1 MEAGKSSTPDAPVP
15 AKYRDMLPDQRF
27 IIHVDMDAF
36 YASVEQRDRPELRG
50 LPLIVGGL
58 GPRGVV
64 STCSYE
70 ARRFGVHSAMPTAQA
85 RRLCPDGVYLRPNL
99 ARYEEVSERVFEV
112 FHEVTPL
119 VEGLSLDEAFLDVTG
134 SLRLLG
140 SIETIGRRIK
150 DTIWERTQ
158 LHASVG
164 MGPNKLLA
172 KLASELSK
180 PNGFH
185 RIEAERAAEELAPL
199 PVGRLWTVGKV
210 TEQALHRL
218 GIRTMGEL
226 AASDTARLASAPG
239 RQVAALQALARGE
252 DDRRVEPAQAEQSI
266 GAEHTYDVDLA
277 ELALAEAW
285 LLRHCERIAA
295 RARQRGLQGRTVTV
309 KLREPPFITHTRQA
323 QLRTPSASAIELY
336 ELARGLLNAW
346 WESQQRP
353 RLRLLG
359 VSLSGFAAERQQDL
373 FDSSAERRV
382 TDQVQDSINSRFGS
396 GSLVRGG
403 VLKTRPQD

>member
-1 MEAGKSSTPDAPVP
+1 
-15 AKYRDMLPDQRF
+15 MLPDERA

-50 LPLIVGGL
+50 LPVIVAGL

-70 ARRFGVHSAMPTAQA
+70 ARRFGVRSAMPTAQA
-85 RRLCPDGVYLRPNL
+85 RRLCPDGAYLWPDL
-99 ARYEEVSERVFEV
+99 TRYEEVSCQVFEI

-119 VEGLSLDEAFLDVTG
+119 VEGLSLDEAFLDVTA
-134 SLRLLG
+134 SQRLLG
-140 SIETIGRRIK
+140 SVETMGWRIK
-150 DTIWERTQ
+150 EVIRERTG
-158 LHASVG
+158 LNASVG

-172 KLASELSK
+172 KLASEISK
-180 PNGFH
+180 PDGFR
-185 RIEAERAAEELAPL
+185 RIASDRAAAELAPL

-226 AASDTARLASAPG
+226 AACDTARLASALG
-239 RQVAALQALARGE
+239 RQAGALQALARGE
-252 DDRRVEPAQAEQSI
+252 DERSVEPEQAEQSI
-266 GAEHTYDVDLA
+266 GAEHTFDVDLA
-277 ELALAEAW
+277 ELTMAEAW

-309 KLREPPFITHTRQA
+309 KLREPPFVTHTRQA
-323 QLRTPSASAIELY
+323 QLPSPSASASELY
-336 ELARGLLNAW
+336 GLARGLLNAW
-346 WESQQRP
+346 WKSQQRP

-359 VSLSGFAAERQQDL
+359 VNLSGFAVKPQQDL
-373 FDSSAERRV
+373 FDVTPEQRV
-382 TDQVQDSINSRFGS
+382 ADQLQDRINSRFGT
-396 GSLVRGG
+396 GSLVRAG
-403 VLKTRPQD
+403 VLKTRQQD

>member
-1 MEAGKSSTPDAPVP
+1 
-15 AKYRDMLPDQRF
+15 MLPDERA

-50 LPLIVGGL
+50 LPVIVAGL

-70 ARRFGVHSAMPTAQA
+70 ARRFGVRSAMPTAQA
-85 RRLCPDGVYLRPNL
+85 RRLCPDGIYGWPDH
-99 ARYEEVSERVFEV
+99 ARYEAVSDQVFEV

-119 VEGLSLDEAFLDVTG
+119 VEGLSLDEAFLDVTA
-134 SLRLLG
+134 SQRLLG
-140 SIETIGRRIK
+140 TMEAIGRWIK
-150 DTIWERTQ
+150 EAIRERTQ
-158 LHASVG
+158 LNASVG
-164 MGPNKLLA
+164 MGPSKLLA

-180 PNGFH
+180 PDGFRH
-185 RIEAERAAEELAPL
+185 ITAGRAAAELAPL

-218 GIRTMGEL
+218 GIRTIGEL
-226 AASDTARLASAPG
+226 AASDTVRLTSALG

-252 DDRRVEPAQAEQSI
+252 DPRGVEPAQAERSI
-266 GAEHTYDVDLA
+266 GAEHTFDLDVA
-277 ELALAEAW
+277 EQAMAEAW

-309 KLREPPFITHTRQA
+309 KLREPPFETYTRQA
-323 QLRTPSASAIELY
+323 QLPAPSASAGELY
-336 ELARGLLNAW
+336 RLARGLLDAW
-346 WESQQRP
+346 WKAQRRP

-359 VSLSGFAAERQQDL
+359 VSLSGFATERQPDL
-373 FDSSAERRV
+373 FDNALEGRV
-382 TDQVQDSINSRFGS
+382 TDQVQDRINSRFGT
-396 GSLVRGG
+396 GSLVRAG
-403 VLKTRPQD
+403 VLRTRGQD

>member
-1 MEAGKSSTPDAPVP
+1 MRAARQNSG
-15 AKYRDMLPDQRF
+15 RMLPDERA

-50 LPLIVGGL
+50 LPVIVAGL

-70 ARRFGVHSAMPTAQA
+70 ARRFGVRSAMPTAQA
-85 RRLCPDGVYLRPNL
+85 RRLCPDGVYLWPDL
-99 ARYEEVSERVFEV
+99 TRYEEVSCQVFEI

-119 VEGLSLDEAFLDVTG
+119 VEGLSLDEAFLDVTA
-134 SLRLLG
+134 SQRLLG
-140 SIETIGRRIK
+140 SVETMAWRIK
-150 DTIWERTQ
+150 EAIRERTR
-158 LHASVG
+158 LNASVG

-172 KLASELSK
+172 KLASEISK
-180 PNGFH
+180 PDGFR
-185 RIEAERAAEELAPL
+185 RIHPDRAAAELAPL

-226 AASDTARLASAPG
+226 AACDTARLASALG
-239 RQVAALQALARGE
+239 RQAGALQALARGE
-252 DDRRVEPAQAEQSI
+252 DDRSVEPEQAEQSI
-266 GAEHTYDVDLA
+266 GAEHTFDVDLA
-277 ELALAEAW
+277 ELTMAEAW

-309 KLREPPFITHTRQA
+309 KLREPPFVTHTRQA
-323 QLRTPSASAIELY
+323 QLPSPSASASELY
-336 ELARGLLNAW
+336 GLARGLLNAW
-346 WESQQRP
+346 WKSQQRP

-359 VSLSGFAAERQQDL
+359 VNLSGFAVKPQQDL
-373 FDSSAERRV
+373 FDAAPEQRV
-382 TDQVQDSINSRFGS
+382 ADQLQDRINSRFGT
-396 GSLVRGG
+396 GSLVRAG
-403 VLKTRPQD
+403 VLKTRQQD

>member
-1 MEAGKSSTPDAPVP
+1 MRVARQNSG
-15 AKYRDMLPDQRF
+15 RMLPDERA

-50 LPLIVGGL
+50 LPVIVAGL

-70 ARRFGVHSAMPTAQA
+70 ARRFGVRSAMPTAQA
-85 RRLCPDGVYLRPNL
+85 RRLCPDGAYLWPDL
-99 ARYEEVSERVFEV
+99 TRYEEVSCQVFEI

-119 VEGLSLDEAFLDVTG
+119 VEGLSLDEAFLDVTA
-134 SLRLLG
+134 SQRLLG
-140 SIETIGRRIK
+140 SVETMGWRIK
-150 DTIWERTQ
+150 EVIRERTG
-158 LHASVG
+158 LNASVG

-172 KLASELSK
+172 KLASEISK
-180 PNGFH
+180 PDGFR
-185 RIEAERAAEELAPL
+185 RIASDRAAAELAPL

-226 AASDTARLASAPG
+226 AACDTARLASALG
-239 RQVAALQALARGE
+239 RQAGALQALARGE
-252 DDRRVEPAQAEQSI
+252 DERSVEPEQAEQSI
-266 GAEHTYDVDLA
+266 GAEHTFDVDLA
-277 ELALAEAW
+277 ELTMAEAW

-309 KLREPPFITHTRQA
+309 KLREPPFVTHTRQA
-323 QLRTPSASAIELY
+323 QLPSPSASASELY
-336 ELARGLLNAW
+336 GLARGLLNAW
-346 WESQQRP
+346 WKSQQRP

-359 VSLSGFAAERQQDL
+359 VNLSGFAVKPQQDL
-373 FDSSAERRV
+373 FDVTPEQRV
-382 TDQVQDSINSRFGS
+382 ADQLQDRINSRFGT
-396 GSLVRGG
+396 GSLVRAG
-403 VLKTRPQD
+403 VLKTRQQD

>member
-1 MEAGKSSTPDAPVP
+1 
-15 AKYRDMLPDQRF
+15 MLPDQRS

-36 YASVEQRDRPELRG
+36 YASVEQRDRPQLRG
-50 LPLIVGGL
+50 HPVIVGGL

-70 ARRFGVHSAMPTAQA
+70 ARPFGVRSAMPMAQA
-85 RRLCPDGVYLRPNL
+85 RRLCPDAVYLPPDF
-99 ARYEEVSERVFEV
+99 ARYEEASEQVFKV
-112 FHEVTPL
+112 FHEATPL
-119 VEGLSLDEAFLDVTG
+119 VEGLSLDEAFLDVTA

-150 DTIWERTQ
+150 LAIHERTQ
-158 LHASVG
+158 LNASVG

-172 KLASELSK
+172 KLASETSK
-180 PNGFH
+180 PDGFR
-185 RIEAERAAEELAPL
+185 RITAEHAARELAPL

-218 GIRTMGEL
+218 GIRTIGEL
-226 AASDTARLASAPG
+226 AASDTARLASALG
-239 RQVAALQALARGE
+239 RQVEVLQALARGE
-252 DDRRVEPAQAEQSI
+252 DDREVEPAQAEQSI
-266 GAEHTYDVDLA
+266 GSEHTFDVDIA
-277 ELALAEAW
+277 ELAMAEAW

-295 RARQRGLQGRTVTV
+295 RARQRGLEGRTVTV
-309 KLREPPFITHTRQA
+309 KLREPPFVTHSRQA
-323 QLRTPSASAIELY
+323 QLRVPSASASEFF

-346 WESQQRP
+346 WKAQSRP

-373 FDSSAERRV
+373 FDNAPERRV
-382 TDQVQDSINSRFGS
+382 TDQVQDRINARFGS
-396 GSLVRGG
+396 GSLIRAG
-403 VLKTRPQD
+403 VLRTQEQD

>member
-1 MEAGKSSTPDAPVP
+1 MRAARQNSG
-15 AKYRDMLPDQRF
+15 RMLPDERA

-50 LPLIVGGL
+50 LPVIVAGL

-70 ARRFGVHSAMPTAQA
+70 ARHFGVRSAMPTAQA
-85 RRLCPDGVYLRPNL
+85 RRLCPDGVYLWPDL
-99 ARYEEVSERVFEV
+99 TRYEEVSCHVFEI

-119 VEGLSLDEAFLDVTG
+119 VEGLSLDEAFLDVTA
-134 SLRLLG
+134 SQRLLG
-140 SIETIGRRIK
+140 SVETMGWRIK
-150 DTIWERTQ
+150 EAIRERTR
-158 LHASVG
+158 LNASVG

-172 KLASELSK
+172 KLASEISK
-180 PNGFH
+180 PDGFR
-185 RIEAERAAEELAPL
+185 RIHPDRAAAELAPL

-226 AASDTARLASAPG
+226 AACDTARLASALG
-239 RQVAALQALARGE
+239 RQAGALQALARGE
-252 DDRRVEPAQAEQSI
+252 DDRSVEPEQAEQSI
-266 GAEHTYDVDLA
+266 GAEHTFDVDLA
-277 ELALAEAW
+277 ELTMAEAW

-309 KLREPPFITHTRQA
+309 KLREPPFVTHTRQA
-323 QLRTPSASAIELY
+323 QLPSPSASASELY
-336 ELARGLLNAW
+336 GLARGLLNAW
-346 WESQQRP
+346 WKSQQRP

-359 VSLSGFAAERQQDL
+359 VNLSGFAVKPQQDL
-373 FDSSAERRV
+373 FDAAPEQRV
-382 TDQVQDSINSRFGS
+382 ADQLQDRINSRFGT
-396 GSLVRGG
+396 GSLVRAG
-403 VLKTRPQD
+403 VLKTRQQD

>member
-1 MEAGKSSTPDAPVP
+1 MRAARQNSF
-15 AKYRDMLPDQRF
+15 DMLPDERT

-50 LPLIVGGL
+50 LPVIVAGL

-70 ARRFGVHSAMPTAQA
+70 ARRFGVRSAMPTAQA
-85 RRLCPDGVYLRPNL
+85 RRLCPHGVYLWPDL
-99 ARYEEVSERVFEV
+99 ARYEEVSCQVFEV

-119 VEGLSLDEAFLDVTG
+119 VEGLSLDEAFLDVTA
-134 SLRLLG
+134 SQRLLG
-140 SIETIGRRIK
+140 SVEAMGLRIK
-150 DTIWERTQ
+150 EAIRERTQ
-158 LHASVG
+158 LNASVG

-172 KLASELSK
+172 KLASEISK
-180 PNGFH
+180 PDGFR
-185 RIEAERAAEELAPL
+185 RIASDRAVAELAPL

-226 AASDTARLASAPG
+226 AASDTARLASALG
-239 RQVAALQALARGE
+239 RQAGALQALARGE
-252 DDRRVEPAQAEQSI
+252 DNRSVEPELAEQSI
-266 GAEHTYDVDLA
+266 GAEHTFDVDLA
-277 ELALAEAW
+277 ELAMAEAW

-309 KLREPPFITHTRQA
+309 KLREQPFVTHTRQA
-323 QLRTPSASAIELY
+323 QLASPSASASELY
-336 ELARGLLNAW
+336 RLARRLLSAW

-359 VSLSGFAAERQQDL
+359 VNLSGFAVEPQQDL
-373 FDSSAERRV
+373 FDAAPEQRV
-382 TDQVQDSINSRFGS
+382 ADQLQDRINSRFGT
-396 GSLVRGG
+396 GSLVRAG
-403 VLKTRPQD
+403 VLKTRRPD

>member
-1 MEAGKSSTPDAPVP
+1 MPPDERA
-15 AKYRDMLPDQRF
+15 

-50 LPLIVGGL
+50 LPVIVAGL

-70 ARRFGVHSAMPTAQA
+70 ARRFGVRSAMPTAQA
-85 RRLCPDGVYLRPNL
+85 RRLCPDGVYLWPDL
-99 ARYEEVSERVFEV
+99 ARYEEVSDQVFEV

-119 VEGLSLDEAFLDVTG
+119 VEGLSLDEAFLDVTA
-134 SLRLLG
+134 SQRLLG
-140 SIETIGRRIK
+140 SVETMGRRIK
-150 DTIWERTQ
+150 AAIRERTG
-158 LHASVG
+158 LNASVG

-180 PNGFH
+180 PDGFR
-185 RIEAERAAEELAPL
+185 RITAEHAAAELAPL
-199 PVGRLWTVGKV
+199 PVGRLWTVGKM

-226 AASDTARLASAPG
+226 AACDTARLASALG
-239 RQVAALQALARGE
+239 RQVTALQALARGE
-252 DDRRVEPAQAEQSI
+252 DERGVEPAQAEQSI
-266 GAEHTYDVDLA
+266 GAEHTFDVDVA
-277 ELALAEAW
+277 ELAMAEAW

-309 KLREPPFITHTRQA
+309 KLREPPFETYTRQA
-323 QLRTPSASAIELY
+323 QLPAPSSSATEMY
-336 ELARGLLNAW
+336 KLARGLLHAW
-346 WESQQRP
+346 WKAQRRP

-359 VSLSGFAAERQQDL
+359 VSLSGFAAERQPDL
-373 FDSSAERRV
+373 FDTAPARRV
-382 TDQVQDSINSRFGS
+382 ADQVQDRINSRFGT
-396 GSLVRGG
+396 GSLVRAG
-403 VLKTRPQD
+403 VLRTRERD